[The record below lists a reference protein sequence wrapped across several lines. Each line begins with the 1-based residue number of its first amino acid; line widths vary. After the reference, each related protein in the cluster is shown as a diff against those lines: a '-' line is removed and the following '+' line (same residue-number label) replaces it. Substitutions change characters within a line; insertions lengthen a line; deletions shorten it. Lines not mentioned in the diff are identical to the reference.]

1 MLNEVIKDSPK
12 LASNSEEFM
21 RLEYSLQ
28 LSMRVACK
36 FKNIKI
42 FQISQSKLASDKFKY
57 RNQIETIEM
66 VTKQNLEQLETL
78 TKVKGRLNI
87 SKINPKRFTF
97 GTIIDDPKQI
107 VEGVEYTFCV
117 FKVLIG
123 RSFLHKKT
131 QEEDPDTIQLKEG
144 YDSVCFKDQNS

>member
-36 FKNIKI
+36 FKNMKI

-57 RNQIETIEM
+57 RNQIETIEIA
-66 VTKQNLEQLETL
+66 TKQNLRQLIAL

-87 SKINPKRFTF
+87 SKINPKKFTF
-97 GTIIDDPKQI
+97 GKIMNGPLFLE
-107 VEGVEYTFCV
+107 EGIEYTFCV
-117 FKVLIG
+117 FKVAIG
-123 RSFLHKKT
+123 KSFIHKKR
-131 QEEDPDTIQLKEG
+131 QEENSDTFQLKEG
-144 YDSVCFKDQNS
+144 YDSTCIKYLH